1 MKLVT
6 SNTVNKQRAYLSPC
20 SQEGMSLIELLVAIA
35 IITVVFLVIAAG
47 QISSF
52 ASLRKS
58 VELKEA
64 KTFAYRILED
74 KYQELIFEALN
85 ASGTDTPES
94 KFKKYLDCQLGTAGC
109 SGTDI
114 YKNYTVAWQL
124 TNQNDANSVSVDKEG
139 LVLLEVQVD
148 WQEKGEQR
156 SFSLANYLSCM
167 HVVDSNGSTVC
178 PAPAIPQG
186 HE

>member
-1 MKLVT
+1 MKAT
-6 SNTVNKQRAYLSPC
+6 NININKQQTYLSFYHK
-20 SQEGMSLIELLVAIA
+20 QGMSLIELLIAIA
-35 IITVVFLVIAAG
+35 IITIVFLVIAAG

-85 ASGTDTPES
+85 AKGSDTPES
-94 KFKKYLDCQLGTAGC
+94 KFKKYLACEGATIGC
-109 SGTDI
+109 SGTDV

-124 TNQNDANSVSVDKEG
+124 TNQNDANSASVDKEG
-139 LVLLEVQVD
+139 LVLLEVRVD
-148 WQEKGEQR
+148 WQEKGKQR
-156 SFSLANYLSCM
+156 YFSLANYLSCM
-167 HVVDSNGSTVC
+167 DVVTSSGSTVC
-178 PAPAIPQG
+178 PTPAIPQG